1 MITIALYNGEC
12 WLLKKQDIKTLEG
25 FHFRSLRRLTRKT
38 RRRDLENMD
47 IDKATKEEVFK
58 TAKPPTIEELLRE
71 KQPRWFGHLMREKEN
86 DPARETLMREKA
98 RNSKWYQQLTN
109 DFKTRKINVK
119 QAEAKALNKIE
130 WRRISSARL
139 VCNVRFAYLAE

>member
-1 MITIALYNGEC
+1 MTIALHNGEC
-12 WLLKKQDIKTLEG
+12 YLLKQDIKKLEG

-38 RRRDLENMD
+38 RREIWETWILTKHEGGSVQNGENPHHRRTAEGQESTLVWTSHARKRERPCPRS
-47 IDKATKEEVFK
+47 IDERK
-58 TAKPPTIEELLRE
+58 
-71 KQPRWFGHLMREKEN
+71 
-86 DPARETLMREKA
+86 
-98 RNSKWYQQLTN
+98 SKLSSKYYQQLTN

-139 VCNVRFAYLAE
+139 VCNVRFASLVE